1 MAWTQHCRGLGAAI
15 YVFALAQPVQS
26 AAPRLPYDY
35 HLGDKM
41 HYCQWFSVQAAW
53 GAQARFK
60 GAPAAFRYVD
70 RDRLRAWF
78 MADDAPADA
87 VYLLDELTS
96 GDRPLYEEV
105 ALAGWRR
112 MDEWLHV
119 TPQLQQPD
127 WVLLPVPFYYL
138 CKDGNENGSPVERRS
153 SSTGESSNARE
164 FTSALRLV
172 HFYPV

>member
-1 MAWTQHCRGLGAAI
+1 MYLL
-15 YVFALAQPVQS
+15 VFVQPVQS

-35 HLGDKM
+35 DIGDKM

-60 GAPAAFRYVD
+60 GAPAAFRYVN

-78 MADDAPADA
+78 MADDAPPDA
-87 VYLLDELTS
+87 VYLLDELTAA
-96 GDRPLYEEV
+96 DRPLYEEV

-119 TPQLQQPD
+119 TPGMKQPD

-138 CKDGNENGSPVERRS
+138 CKDGRETGSPVEQPL
-153 SSTGESSNARE
+153 SSTGDESNAIQLI
-164 FTSALRLV
+164 SAQRLDRF
-172 HFYPV
+172 HPV